1 MLSLFSLTA
10 AMLLGP
16 AAGEESANPLFQQLR
31 EQGVAVGAGIKVPLP
46 APTMADGLDA
56 KAQQAVLKAVAG
68 EDYSLDELLRN
79 SVVAPHILKLRD
91 INPSDPAAPA
101 RGVDVWFIAYA
112 DLKTVTDKDFL
123 DRLLNSNQKEG
134 KSRGLNA
141 AELEKRRLV
150 IKPADEKHESYGNVV
165 FTFLDRVEISATGHS
180 YWSQTPDSVV
190 FAAVLDP
197 RFLNDADFPNQ
208 WRSVMRDPAGKTQLG
223 PANPYDGAGYYLKF
237 TRLAEPKGALFV
249 EAHVVFAE
257 PVKWFDGANLLRSKL
272 PPVVQSQVRS
282 VRRELIKAVP

>member
-10 AMLLGP
+10 AALLVP

-56 KAQQAVLKAVAG
+56 KAQQGVLKAVAG
-68 EDYSLDELLRN
+68 EDYSLDELLRS

-101 RGVDVWFIAYA
+101 RGVDVWFIAFA

-123 DRLLNSNQKEG
+123 DRLQNANQKEG
-134 KSRGLNA
+134 KARGLSA
-141 AELEKRRLV
+141 AELEKRQITL
-150 IKPADEKHESYGNVV
+150 KDEKRESYGHAV

-190 FAAVLDP
+190 YAAVLDP
-197 RFLNDADFPNQ
+197 RFVNDADYPNQ
-208 WRSVMRDPAGKTQLG
+208 WRAVTRDAAGKTQLG
-223 PANPYDGAGYYLKF
+223 PPHPYDGAGYYVKF

-272 PPVVQSQVRS
+272 PPAVQSQVRS
-282 VRRELIKAVP
+282 VRRELIKASP

>member
-1 MLSLFSLTA
+1 MQSLFSLTVA
-10 AMLLGP
+10 VLLAP
-16 AAGEESANPLFQQLR
+16 AAGDESANPVFRDLR

-101 RGVDVWFIAYA
+101 RGVDAWFIAYA

-123 DRLLNSNQKEG
+123 DRLLNTNQKEG
-134 KSRGLNA
+134 KARELTV
-141 AELEKRRLV
+141 AELEKRRLT
-150 IKPADEKHESYGNVV
+150 IKAADEKHESYGHAV

-180 YWSQTPDSVV
+180 TWSQTPDSVV

-208 WRSVMRDPAGKTQLG
+208 WRPVTRDAGGKTQLG
-223 PANPYDGAGYYLKF
+223 PAHPYDGAGYYVKF

-257 PVKWFDGANLLRSKL
+257 PVKWFEGANLLRSKL

-282 VRRELIKAVP
+282 IRRELIKASP

>member
-10 AMLLGP
+10 AALLVP
-16 AAGEESANPLFQQLR
+16 AAGEETANPLFQQLR

-123 DRLLNSNQKEG
+123 ERLRNTNEKEG
-134 KSRGLNA
+134 KSHTLSA
-141 AELEKRRLV
+141 AELEKRHLAV
-150 IKPADEKHESYGNVV
+150 KAADEKHESYGNVV

-190 FAAVLDP
+190 YASLLDSH
-197 RFLNDADFPNQ
+197 FVHDADFPNQ
-208 WRSVMRDPAGKTQLG
+208 WRAVTRNPDGKTQLG
-223 PANPYDGAGYYLKF
+223 PAHPYDGAGYYVKF

-272 PPVVQSQVRS
+272 PPAVQAQVRS
-282 VRRELIKAVP
+282 VRRELIKASP